1 MYVCFGN
8 LVELLCLCMVKG
20 YKVLDDFLKK
30 ETEYSVI

>member
-20 YKVLDDFLKK
+20 YKVLDNVLKK
-30 ETEYSVI
+30 ETEYLVI

>member
-20 YKVLDDFLKK
+20 YKVLDNGKGN
-30 ETEYSVI
+30 